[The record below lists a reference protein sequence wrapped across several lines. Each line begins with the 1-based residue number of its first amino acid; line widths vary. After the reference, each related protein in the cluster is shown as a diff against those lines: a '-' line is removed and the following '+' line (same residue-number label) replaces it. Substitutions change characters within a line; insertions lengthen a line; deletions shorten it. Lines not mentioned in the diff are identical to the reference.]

1 MNNYVF
7 EVAKVRQANPN
18 IWFVGGRALQD
29 IEVGDF
35 VRADGSPEQKDF
47 SEAAA
52 SPFSVIA
59 IATSGYGIP
68 VLSSMWTGNLTL
80 QGEANDEIKAGQML
94 IRALPNDSNNG
105 THAKRSRLY

>member
-18 IWFVGGRALQD
+18 IWFVGGRALED

-35 VRADGSPEQKDF
+35 VLADGSPEQKDF

-80 QGEANDEIKAGQML
+80 QGEPNGGIKAGQML
-94 IRALPNDSNNG
+94 IRALPNGSNNG
-105 THAKRSRLY
+105 AH